1 MCQPYLVS
9 LHSGVTGGREGSGG
23 TNQMAA
29 DVIARMTLLT
39 AGKSERALFV
49 ITLPGSNSL
58 LWREEGL
65 APSSIRSD
73 KGKCVKGDGF
83 QSGEEKEAH
92 LIFRWGL
99 SICPR
104 MKMSF
109 RRMETYVHMPGDE
122 LRKSFFTFRL
132 FSPALRR
139 SIFVPSI

>member
-1 MCQPYLVS
+1 
-9 LHSGVTGGREGSGG
+9 
-23 TNQMAA
+23 
-29 DVIARMTLLT
+29 MTLLM

-49 ITLPGSNSL
+49 ITLPGSSSL

-109 RRMETYVHMPGDE
+109 RRMETYMPGDE
-122 LRKSFFTFRL
+122 LRKASSRL
-132 FSPALRR
+132 GFSRLGSVDPYLYRPYKSATVGGRG
-139 SIFVPSI
+139 VC